1 MKEVQQM
8 YHITL
13 KKYCLNFLKEL
24 KLSDLNVVQV
34 LSNEKLMLKRE
45 EGNGKLDF
53 LTKNN

>member
-1 MKEVQQM
+1 M